1 MRIWERRTRSNLYTP
16 FFPRNSQ
23 NYQEKYP
30 KGTRFSCLPWGFQHE
45 GLSLRHNQTQSYT
58 ITCADHMISQKDTFS
73 SCLFSILSTFMFPF
87 SAQTGDFNGEFIL
100 INRMVDLQNPREHRH
115 PPRER
120 SPVHMTWRNSPP
132 CEPNCGAL
140 LFLIHFSLFQNT
152 AAFFLFGFFRFRC
165 ARKMAQRIPRA
176 RSHGGRA
183 AGRERERGDG
193 LKKKRRC

>member
-1 MRIWERRTRSNLYTP
+1 MCFPCCWARSSVAKPCRRLESPATLHLVLLARQVARPCNRNDILDAFAGWRIEERRTTSNLYTP

-132 CEPNCGAL
+132 WRLIVGP
-140 LFLIHFSLFQNT
+140 LFS
-152 AAFFLFGFFRFRC
+152 
-165 ARKMAQRIPRA
+165 
-176 RSHGGRA
+176 
-183 AGRERERGDG
+183 
-193 LKKKRRC
+193 

>member
-1 MRIWERRTRSNLYTP
+1 MSFGALLGCKAKSSSRVSSDPSPCSAGPTSGASVQPKRHPGRFCWMAKIEERRTTSNLYTP

-30 KGTRFSCLPWGFQHE
+30 KGTRFSCKPWGFQHE

-132 CEPNCGAL
+132 WRLIVGP
-140 LFLIHFSLFQNT
+140 LFS
-152 AAFFLFGFFRFRC
+152 
-165 ARKMAQRIPRA
+165 
-176 RSHGGRA
+176 
-183 AGRERERGDG
+183 
-193 LKKKRRC
+193 